1 MDVAALSA
9 RAIARIV
16 LIIVGV
22 LVSLYLLYRLRQ
34 PITWLVISIF
44 LAVALSRPVNYLN
57 RYMKRGFAIATVYL
71 GMLSAIVALGLLL
84 IPPIVSQVNDLADNA
99 PRYAED
105 AREWVQKNKTLRKLE
120 EDYDITQKLE
130 EEAGKLPSK
139 IGGAAGTLSDVG
151 IGIVNRLFALV
162 TILVMT
168 AFLLASGP
176 KWVSDL
182 IAAQPPER
190 GKRMR
195 KVMDDMAAAVSG
207 YVSGA
212 LLVSFID
219 GLLAFIVLTI
229 LGVPFAPAL
238 AVVMGVMSLIPLVGA
253 TIGAVLVGLVTLF
266 NDFPGDTIVWT
277 IWAIVYQQIENS
289 LIQPQVQRRTVQV
302 HPFIVLVSVLF
313 GATLLGI
320 LGALLAVPVAASVQI
335 LIKDWREFR
344 RSVELPSDPSPPGD
358 VPPRGPDD
366 PLAGAQPAG

>member
-22 LVSLYLLYRLRQ
+22 LVSLYLLYQLRQ
-34 PITWLVISIF
+34 PITWLLISVF

-71 GMLSAIVALGLLL
+71 GMLAAIVALGLLL
-84 IPPIVSQVNDLADNA
+84 IPPIVTQVNDLADNA
-99 PRYAED
+99 PNYAQD
-105 AREWVQKNKTLRKLE
+105 AREWIVKNKTLRKLE

-139 IGGAAGTLSDVG
+139 LGGAAGTLSDVG
-151 IGIVNRLFALV
+151 IGIVNRLFALI

-182 IAAQPPER
+182 VAAQPPDR

-195 KVMDDMAAAVSG
+195 KVLDDMAAAVSG

-277 IWAIVYQQIENS
+277 IWAIAYQQIENS

-320 LGALLAVPVAASVQI
+320 LGALLAVPFAASVQI

-344 RSVELPSDPSPPGD
+344 RSGELPSESSSPGG
-358 VPPRGPDD
+358 PRGPDD
-366 PLAGAQPAG
+366 PLRGAQPAG